1 MSINKLYL
9 NYSQPILSTNHDNIP
24 IIDYAYSQITY
35 LKKEDK
41 IIHNINIDKIIQL
54 VNTNYMNNVKIIFD
68 LNVQFKYKNIVINFN
83 DYSYKKEDLNKIKK
97 FILLNSNE
105 NLKNIQINNHI
116 LNNVCIKNKKFI

>member
-9 NYSQPILSTNHDNIP
+9 NYSQSILPTNYDDIP

-54 VNTNYMNNVKIIFD
+54 ININKNVKIIFD
-68 LNVQFKYKNIVINFN
+68 LNVPFKYKNIVINFN

-116 LNNVCIKNKKFI
+116 LNNVCIKNKK